1 MPYYRAVGEIPR
13 KRHVQMRR
21 PDGGLY
27 AEELVGEEGFS
38 SDSSLLYHIYL
49 PTAIIKSEGVPDDA
63 AAGHVVP
70 NLPLA
75 PRHFRTQDLSGGGD
89 LVLDRQLLLGN
100 GDVRIHYAAADM
112 PSHLYRNSTGD
123 ELIYIQ
129 AGNARFESVYGTIDA
144 GPGDYVL
151 VPAGTIHRWIP
162 VTATKDRAVSPGE
175 RVPGEGVPGEGVP
188 GEGVPGEGVP
198 GEGVPGERVPG
209 EGAPGGRAA
218 VCQRALAKALVVEAR
233 GHIGTPRRYLSPHGQ
248 FLEHAPYS
256 ERDLRGPDGP
266 LLVAGEDVPVLVR
279 NRAGLTRLTYVHHP
293 FDVVGWDGYLYPH
306 AFNIADFEPSVK
318 RTHAPP
324 PAHQTFEGPNFVVC
338 SFCPRPLD
346 FDAAAVPIPYNHHNV
361 DSDEMMFYVAG
372 DYSAR
377 RGSGI
382 GIGSISL
389 HPSGF
394 THGPQPGAVEAAVRG
409 LAEGRRSTDETA
421 VMIDTFRPLLL
432 GPAARRAEDP
442 GYAWSWAGGRSG

>member
-1 MPYYRAVGEIPR
+1 MPFYRAVGEIPR

-27 AEELVGEEGFS
+27 AEELMGEEGFS
-38 SDSSLLYHIYL
+38 ADSSLLYHINL
-49 PTAIIKSEGVPDDA
+49 PTAMVKSEGVHDDP
-63 AAGHVVP
+63 AAGRAVP

-75 PRHFRTQDLSGGGD
+75 PRHFRTQDLPAGGD
-89 LVLDRQLLLGN
+89 LVLGRQLLLGN
-100 GDVRIHYAAADM
+100 DDVRIYYSAADA
-112 PSHLYRNSTGD
+112 PSDLYRNSAGD
-123 ELIYIQ
+123 EMVYLQ
-129 AGNARFESVYGTIDA
+129 AGEMRFESVYGSIDA

-162 VTATKDRAVSPGE
+162 A
-175 RVPGEGVPGEGVP
+175 
-188 GEGVPGEGVP
+188 
-198 GEGVPGERVPG
+198 
-209 EGAPGGRAA
+209 APAR
-218 VCQRALAKALVVEAR
+218 ALVVEAR
-233 GHIGTPRRYLSPHGQ
+233 GHIQTPRRYLSPHGQ

-256 ERDLRGPDGP
+256 ERDLRGPAGP
-266 LLVAGEDVPVLVR
+266 LLATGEDVPVLVR
-279 NRAGLTRLTYVHHP
+279 NRAGLTRLTYAHHP

-306 AFNIADFEPSVK
+306 AFNIADFEPLVK

-324 PAHQTFEGPNFVVC
+324 PVHQTFEGPNFVVC

-361 DSDEMMFYVAG
+361 DSDEMMFYVGG

-389 HPSGF
+389 HPSGC

-409 LAEGRRSTDETA
+409 LAEGRTSTDETA
-421 VMIDTFRPLLL
+421 VMIDTFRPLLI
-432 GPAARRAEDP
+432 GPAARQAEDP

>member
-13 KRHVQMRR
+13 KRHVQLRR

-27 AEELVGEEGFS
+27 AEELMGVEGFS
-38 SDSSLLYHIYL
+38 SDSSLLYHTHL
-49 PTAIIKSEGVPDDA
+49 PTAIVKSEEVSDEA
-63 AAGHVVP
+63 AAGPVTH

-75 PRHFRTQDLSGGGD
+75 PRHFRTQDLPVGGD
-89 LVLDRQLLLGN
+89 LVAGRQLLLGN
-100 GDVRIHYAAADM
+100 EDLRIHFAAAQR
-112 PSHLYRNSTGD
+112 PSELYRNSAGD
-123 ELIYIQ
+123 EMIYIQ
-129 AGNARFESVYGTIDA
+129 NGCARFESAYGRIDA
-144 GPGDYVL
+144 GPGDYVV
-151 VPAGTIHRWIP
+151 VPAGTIHRW
-162 VTATKDRAVSPGE
+162 
-175 RVPGEGVPGEGVP
+175 VPGEGQDDTPV
-188 GEGVPGEGVP
+188 
-198 GEGVPGERVPG
+198 
-209 EGAPGGRAA
+209 
-218 VCQRALAKALVVEAR
+218 RALVLEAR
-233 GHIGTPRRYLSPHGQ
+233 GHIRTPRRYLSASGQ

-266 LLVAGEDVPVLVR
+266 LLAEGQDVGVLVR
-279 NRAGLTRLTYVHHP
+279 NRAGLTRLSYANHP
-293 FDVVGWDGYLYPH
+293 FDVVGWDGYLYPY
-306 AFNIADFEPSVK
+306 AFNIADFEPVVK

-324 PAHQTFEGPNFVVC
+324 PVHQTFEGPNFVVC

-346 FDAAAVPIPYNHHNV
+346 FDADAVPIPYNHHNV

-377 RGSGI
+377 SGSGI

-409 LAEGRRSTDETA
+409 VAEGRTSTDETA

-432 GPAARRAEDP
+432 GPAARLAEDP
-442 GYAWSWAGGRSG
+442 GYAWSWARPVP